1 MSVWLK
7 SAVKSEAVLSPAQER
22 IVSMVNDKK
31 FTVEHC
37 ERYYR
42 EDPHRLCVR
51 SRCGNDSFFVV
62 AVREVNAFMAA
73 IDGIIQSVR

>member
-1 MSVWLK
+1 M
-7 SAVKSEAVLSPAQER
+7 KSEAVLSPAQER

-51 SRCGNDSFFVV
+51 SRCGNDVV